1 MRRKRLT
8 EKFIKAAK
16 PGKHHDGDGLILRV
30 SDAGGRYWVHR
41 VTQGGKRVE
50 IGLGNADLMSLTE
63 ARELVHEHRKRLR
76 GGENLL
82 AERQRERTVPTFR
95 EAAARVA
102 ELHKPTWR
110 SEKHA
115 NDFANSLAMYA
126 HGKIGDRRVSDLT
139 VADVM
144 AVLTP
149 IWLERA
155 ETARRVKQRMSTIF
169 KWSMAQGW
177 RTDDPSD
184 AVTKALP
191 AQSKAKE
198 HFKALPYPEVAGCI
212 DAVRNSRAWIGTK
225 LALEFTVLTAAR
237 SGEVRGAMW
246 SEIDLEQATWTVPSE
261 RMKMKKPH
269 RVPLSTRALDVLA
282 EAQAIRDKTG
292 LVFPSSTGKTL
303 SDMTMSKLVKE
314 QGFDVHVHGFR
325 SSFRQWAQEQTNFP
339 AEVSEQALA
348 HSAGDEVVRAY
359 ARSDLLERRKMMMQ
373 SWCDYLAV
381 RRGEVVPIKRA

>member
-16 PGKHHDGDGLILRV
+16 PGKHHDGDGLFLRV
-30 SDAGGRYWVHR
+30 SEAGGRYWVHR

-115 NDFANSLAMYA
+115 NDFANSLTMYA

-246 SEIDLEQATWTVPSE
+246 SEIDLEQATWTVPGE

-325 SSFRQWAQEQTNFP
+325 SSFRQWAQEQTNIP
-339 AEVSEQALA
+339 AEVAEQALA

-359 ARSDLLERRKMMMQ
+359 ARSDLFEKRQKMMQ
-373 SWCDYLAV
+373 AWCDYLAV
-381 RRGEVVPIKRA
+381 RRGEVVPIRRA